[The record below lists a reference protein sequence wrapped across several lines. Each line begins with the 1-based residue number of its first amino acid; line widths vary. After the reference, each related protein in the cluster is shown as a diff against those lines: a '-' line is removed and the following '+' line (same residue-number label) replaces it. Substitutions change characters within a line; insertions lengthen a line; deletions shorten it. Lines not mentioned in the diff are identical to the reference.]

1 MKRLDS
7 GGFSV
12 VEVLTI
18 LIVLILVGGAGFYV
32 YSTNKR
38 NTQATQ
44 AGKYQQS
51 TDTKSNTAEQE
62 PKYTNAEDGYSF
74 DYPSDWIVT
83 DTANEQGTAPGM
95 PKLHSITLQSP
106 DFAESSNGHSDFLV
120 SGASMVV
127 RAEPTQSTTVTE
139 AVDSNTFLA
148 STLSMR
154 VDNKT
159 LDGVSAIQYRHL
171 YDMSFSLN
179 TVAVKDA
186 KLYTVSLHYAASGYA
201 DETFLKRYQKD
212 YDALLESF
220 RFTK

>member
-12 VEVLTI
+12 VEVL
-18 LIVLILVGGAGFYV
+18 IVFVALVIISGAGFYV
-32 YSTNKR
+32 YNTSKR
-38 NTQATQ
+38 NTESTQ
-44 AGKYQQS
+44 ADKSQQS
-51 TDTKSNTAEQE
+51 MDTKSTSVAQE
-62 PKYTNAEDGYSF
+62 PMYTNVEDGYSF
-74 DYPSDWIVT
+74 DYPSDWKVT

-95 PKLHSITLQSP
+95 PKRHSITLQSP
-106 DFAESSNGHSDFLV
+106 DFAESTNGHSDFLV

-127 RAEPTQSTTVTE
+127 KAEPTQSTTVAE

-154 VDNKT
+154 VDGQS

-171 YDMSFSLN
+171 YDMSFSLS
-179 TVAVKDA
+179 TVAVKNA
-186 KLYTVSLHYAASGYA
+186 KLYTVSLQYAGSDYA